1 MNSMSDEI
9 KEDKEDPTP
18 WLAEHRFKKGQSGN
32 PGGRPKGRS
41 IEAQLRKLL
50 NEGEQGE
57 KIAESIVKV
66 GIQQALRGDFRFW
79 NAIIERVDGKVADR
93 IAGADGGGLTVI
105 LESMRRDD
113 HDDSS

>member
-1 MNSMSDEI
+1 KRVFANEMKELGYRKVKTKLWNNRPTYWVYHSQDQWVNSMSDEI

-66 GIQQALRGDFRFW
+66 GIQQALRGDFR
-79 NAIIERVDGKVADR
+79 
-93 IAGADGGGLTVI
+93 
-105 LESMRRDD
+105 
-113 HDDSS
+113 